1 MIKIQ
6 NIIDDLNNYNDKDIY
21 LLSKYLN
28 TKNNIN
34 NVAKKILQL
43 YNFKKLDHKLC
54 SNSLDLITM
63 DEWNEFNKPNLILNI
78 YKNNKKISTEC
89 YDRNELLNY
98 LHVPTNSFTKWI
110 PIKDKDSVQSNGY
123 YSMPST
129 NPKHYVTKIYSSIG
143 NVYIK
148 KDANF
153 NKLLMDSSIDKW
165 NLEYVKK
172 VKIGSLNPQAFR
184 QIGALHGQEPG
195 EDIYKLVLYG
205 DKNEKENIWTN
216 RILSL
221 ITDDDIELFSGNVDE
236 IIDSIVTQMQTSFSK
251 ENIPIDSI
259 NNAKLKLTQSILK
272 KQNIK

>member
-1 MIKIQ
+1 MINIK
-6 NIIDDLNNYNDKDIY
+6 NIIDDLNNYNDNDIY
-21 LLSKYLN
+21 ILSKYLN

-63 DEWNEFNKPNLILNI
+63 DEWNDFNKPNLILNV

-89 YDRNELLNY
+89 YNRTELINY
-98 LHVPTNSFTKWI
+98 LNLPTNSFTKWI

-123 YSMPST
+123 NSMPST
-129 NPKHYVTKIYSSIG
+129 NPKHYVGKIYSNIG
-143 NVYIK
+143 NIYIK

-153 NKLLMDSSIDKW
+153 NKLLMDSSINKW

-172 VKIGSLNPQAFR
+172 IKIGSLNPQAFR

-236 IIDSIVTQMQTSFSK
+236 IIDSIVIQLQTSFSK

-259 NNAKLKLTQSILK
+259 NNAKSQLTQNILK
-272 KQNIK
+272 KQNNK